1 MITEL
6 TGMDI
11 ANASLLDEATSCAE
25 AVSLAYAVHNGKRAK
40 FYVSDTIFPQN
51 LDVIQ
56 TRCYGNGVEVVV
68 GPINSFPWDQVQEY
82 CGVIVQNPDKIGN
95 MTNFTDFFAR
105 LKQNGVLSVLNSD
118 VLALC
123 ITKSAAEQGAD
134 IAVGGV
140 QRFGLPMG
148 FGGPHPSYFACKDE
162 LKRKMPGRI
171 IGISKDSD
179 GNVALRMTLQVR
191 EQHIRRTKAT
201 SNICTA

>member
-1 MITEL
+1 
-6 TGMDI
+6 
-11 ANASLLDEATSCAE
+11 
-25 AVSLAYAVHNGKRAK
+25 
-40 FYVSDTIFPQN
+40 
-51 LDVIQ
+51 
-56 TRCYGNGVEVVV
+56 
-68 GPINSFPWDQVQEY
+68 
-82 CGVIVQNPDKIGN
+82 VIVQNPDKIGN

-162 LKRKMPGRI
+162 FKRKMPGRI

-179 GNVALRMTLQVR
+179 GNVALRMTL
-191 EQHIRRTKAT
+191 
-201 SNICTA
+201 